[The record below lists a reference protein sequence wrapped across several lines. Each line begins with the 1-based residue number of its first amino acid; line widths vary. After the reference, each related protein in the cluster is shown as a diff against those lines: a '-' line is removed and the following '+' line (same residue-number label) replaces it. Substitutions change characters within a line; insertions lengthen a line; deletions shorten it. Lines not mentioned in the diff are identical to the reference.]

1 MTEITKRIES
11 LDYEG
16 LRRLLAGDPALANK
30 GIPFDEKN
38 PTLAHP
44 LHRICDGVFSGVYSD
59 AQAMEIA
66 SIFLAHGSHIDGF
79 GLVEKKDTPLITAA
93 SLHAEK
99 TGILYAD
106 RGANIHHAGTHGGT
120 ALHWAAWT
128 GRENLVGRLISAGA
142 DVHKKCIDFRST
154 PLLWAIHGYK
164 FQNGQNRHHQID
176 CVRLLL
182 EGGAEK
188 NTFNNEGKRVT
199 EFLDEEDDVL
209 KTMLD

>member
-1 MTEITKRIES
+1 MTEIKKLIES